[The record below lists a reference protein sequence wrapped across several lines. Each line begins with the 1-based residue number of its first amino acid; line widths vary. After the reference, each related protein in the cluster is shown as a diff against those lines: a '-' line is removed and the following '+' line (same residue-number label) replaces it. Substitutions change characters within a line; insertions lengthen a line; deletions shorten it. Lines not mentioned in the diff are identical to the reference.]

1 MCERIPLP
9 IERVKEYIV
18 ACHARA
24 ARVTELLEDEPR
36 LLGASIDW
44 GEGDWENGLEA
55 AADRLSPDGCLVVGD
70 LMSESAQGEAESIA
84 YYRSI
89 GDSDTAEDMEEEFF
103 WYVDTAVDRLSS
115 LGLAVETARFSR
127 LSWGIKAL
135 KST

>member
-1 MCERIPLP
+1 
-9 IERVKEYIV
+9 
-18 ACHARA
+18 
-24 ARVTELLEDEPR
+24 
-36 LLGASIDW
+36 
-44 GEGDWENGLEA
+44 
-55 AADRLSPDGCLVVGD
+55 
-70 LMSESAQGEAESIA
+70 MSESAQGEAESIA